1 MVREDL
7 IVSPS
12 HNLIWSNLLVTLLQK
27 VEFVLYFIFPSTNK
41 IDEHGVAE
49 IYFKVVLNTLILI
62 LNYTI
67 VFNLF
72 LIFLEPFVYFS
83 LIFFYIIVTC
93 MYLKIKNPFGLSP
106 LFHIQTEMKRETK
119 RLIFWGVMKRKFK
132 HWYNVSTIPPIS
144 YVVWIEG
151 K

>member
-72 LIFLEPFVYFS
+72 LIFLTCLCTPQKINRLVSLFISVWIWNRGDNPNGF
-83 LIFFYIIVTC
+83 LIFKYCHYDIKKNQA
-93 MYLKIKNPFGLSP
+93 KIYKWFL
-106 LFHIQTEMKRETK
+106 
-119 RLIFWGVMKRKFK
+119 
-132 HWYNVSTIPPIS
+132 
-144 YVVWIEG
+144 
-151 K
+151 